1 MFYQG
6 IIAFDHVQHRLWI
19 VRNVYTDGEGSLRA
33 KYNGAVREIR
43 KTRELLE
50 QTSPSELPKKEKK
63 KRRAPLRVTSNFRR
77 SEYLEAVHKAK
88 NYIRAGDIFQVVISQ
103 RFSAKTHAAPF
114 DVYRELRALNPSPYL
129 FYLQMNDVAV
139 VGSSPEMLVKVQGR
153 DVFYRPIAG
162 TRWRGKDE
170 AEDQRLEKEMLASE
184 KERAEHIMLVDLG
197 RNDLG
202 RVCEYGTVKPEKLM
216 TVERYSHVMHLVS
229 SLRGRLRE
237 DVDCFDALMA
247 CFPAGTVSGAPK
259 VRAMEIIEELERTR
273 RGIYAGGVLYLD
285 FAGNLDSC
293 IALRTMV
300 IKNGVAHVQA
310 GGGIVAD
317 STPEGE
323 YEESVNKSKALLAA
337 LEAAHRRG
345 K

>member
-1 MFYQG
+1 
-6 IIAFDHVQHRLWI
+6 
-19 VRNVYTDGEGSLRA
+19 
-33 KYNGAVREIR
+33 
-43 KTRELLE
+43 
-50 QTSPSELPKKEKK
+50 
-63 KRRAPLRVTSNFRR
+63 
-77 SEYLEAVHKAK
+77 
-88 NYIRAGDIFQVVISQ
+88 
-103 RFSAKTHAAPF
+103 
-114 DVYRELRALNPSPYL
+114 
-129 FYLQMNDVAV
+129 MNDVAV

-162 TRWRGKDE
+162 TLPRGKDE
-170 AEDQRLEKEMLASE
+170 IEDKRLEKELLASE

-202 RVCEYGTVKPEKLM
+202 RVCDYGTVKVEQLM
-216 TVERYSHVMHLVS
+216 TIERFSHVMHIVS

-300 IKNGVAHVQA
+300 VKNGVAYVQA

-317 STPEGE
+317 STPDGE
-323 YEESVNKSKALLAA
+323 YQESVNKSRALLSA
-337 LEAAHRRG
+337 LRLASHG
-345 K
+345 HQ

>member
-1 MFYQG
+1 
-6 IIAFDHVQHRLWI
+6 
-19 VRNVYTDGEGSLRA
+19 
-33 KYNGAVREIR
+33 
-43 KTRELLE
+43 
-50 QTSPSELPKKEKK
+50 
-63 KRRAPLRVTSNFRR
+63 
-77 SEYLEAVHKAK
+77 
-88 NYIRAGDIFQVVISQ
+88 
-103 RFSAKTHAAPF
+103 
-114 DVYRELRALNPSPYL
+114 
-129 FYLQMNDVAV
+129 MNDVAV

-162 TRWRGKDE
+162 TLPRGKDE
-170 AEDQRLEKEMLASE
+170 AEDQRLEKQMLASE

-202 RVCEYGTVKPEKLM
+202 RVCEYGTVKVEQLM
-216 TVERYSHVMHLVS
+216 AVERFSHVMHLVS
-229 SLRGRLRE
+229 SLRGTLRE

-273 RGIYAGGVLYLD
+273 RGIYAGGVLYMD

-300 IKNGVAHVQA
+300 IKNRVAYVQA

-317 STPEGE
+317 STPAGE
-323 YEESVNKSKALLAA
+323 YQETVNKSRALLTA
-337 LEAAHRRG
+337 LETAERRR
-345 K
+345 